1 MQPKSY
7 ECGYFVMVYMLKIVT
22 DYIVAS
28 RKHVINEL
36 LNKLN
41 EISTFTLEEGVEYCV
56 NRR

>member
-41 EISTFTLEEGVEYCV
+41 
-56 NRR
+56 